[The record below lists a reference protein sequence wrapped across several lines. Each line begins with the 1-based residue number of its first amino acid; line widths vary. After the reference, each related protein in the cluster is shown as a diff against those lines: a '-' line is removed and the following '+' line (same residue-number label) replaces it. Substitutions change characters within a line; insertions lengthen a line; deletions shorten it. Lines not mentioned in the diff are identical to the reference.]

1 MPHLRSPARFSMYC
15 FYQLL
20 VRSWLPRGLEAG
32 TSDDFVQ
39 FLGGVDCLC
48 RFCSRRPDPCT
59 LNSLAHQHIA
69 SCAGPAA
76 TLSRQRRRVHPP
88 TPEPQSY
95 RPDRRQ
101 QPSRTH
107 QSASPELH

>member
-48 RFCSRRPDPCT
+48 RFCSLAGVT
-59 LNSLAHQHIA
+59 LHVEL
-69 SCAGPAA
+69 AGPSAHRQLRWTSGHTEPA
-76 TLSRQRRRVHPP
+76 TP
-88 TPEPQSY
+88 
-95 RPDRRQ
+95 
-101 QPSRTH
+101 
-107 QSASPELH
+107 ASPPPDAGAAELPP